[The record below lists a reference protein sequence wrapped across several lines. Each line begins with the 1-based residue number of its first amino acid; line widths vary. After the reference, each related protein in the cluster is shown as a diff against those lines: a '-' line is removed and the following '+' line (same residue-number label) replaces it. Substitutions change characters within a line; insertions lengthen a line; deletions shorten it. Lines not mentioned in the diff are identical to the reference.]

1 MTLEEIKAT
10 LRRYPKLVG
19 LGGVGILTT
28 AGLLLYES
36 PHIRKFLAHYVD
48 KKSPEPDKRRTE
60 YIYIKYHIYRESMR
74 KLKQKEED
82 EKKWISVII
91 NPIGKWW
98 KSAKHS
104 VAWRLLNIAQNGT
117 QPERLKAV
125 QQLISMDHLKD
136 WDFRHLAQICD
147 ARTAVS
153 LARCGA
159 DTRWFLPVHRRGC
172 IKNPKMLLSELH
184 VMLSRLRPLSCVD
197 HFFSKYFPEQDAIED
212 IHEYFTQEQ
221 PIILSSADTDLLKEI
236 ISFLHHITKD
246 PNISAK
252 IIREGGLVH
261 LMELRKIF
269 CDDNETLSTL
279 CKVLANMSIVPD
291 VVEHFFASGWVGA
304 LAEWQQCP
312 DLRLQ
317 VVSAKAMAN
326 LDHDD
331 PNQSTYPPN
340 VYPLH
345 PRVRTRRKPKADIIF
360 VHGLL
365 GGVFITW
372 RQRDRKPT
380 ELGLYGKNAFYTSE
394 TDDVFLVGE
403 QKRTN
408 GANGGKQPK
417 KDHQQLKQTQNTAPN
432 GNENAQTA
440 KVEPIRDPVLKA
452 SKKVEKKRLNISDA
466 ATKEFVETLRNEAEL
481 DADWEVVHPDI
492 PLNANENCGG
502 MFSVSGNEWR
512 NQDGSDEYTNC
523 WPMEWLPEDYPDSRI
538 IGIDYTSAV
547 TEWSANFTKYC
558 PCEKGQGHIDVR
570 ASTLLERIAAADVG
584 NNRPVIWI
592 GHSMGGLLTKL
603 MLLKSIDSPESKMRQ
618 IAKNT
623 KGIVFLGTP
632 HRGSPIAKWKQ
643 HMQMILSPSIEVK
656 EMEEN
661 APKLLE
667 MHRRFMGCLHSCLRH
682 VKVVSVAEGSP
693 TMLTTFKFPLRI
705 VTEESSRIDFGDFY
719 LLKDDHLSL
728 SKPIYRQ
735 SFLYQRLLNVIQEAI
750 RERSEPKDKDD
761 QSLTNPQQDLML
773 MHIVNSILNGAKG
786 LFELMPRVALKFTT

>member
-1 MTLEEIKAT
+1 MSLEEIKAT
-10 LRRYPKLVG
+10 LRRYPKL
-19 LGGVGILTT
+19 LGGFGILTT
-28 AGLLLYES
+28 AGLILYES
-36 PHIRKFLAHYVD
+36 PQIRKYLSRYVYD
-48 KKSPEPDKRRTE
+48 KKSQEPDKRRTE

-74 KLKQKEED
+74 KMQQKHEED
-82 EKKWISVII
+82 KKWISVII

-98 KSAKHS
+98 KAAKHS
-104 VAWRLLNIAQNGT
+104 VAWRLLNIAQTGSQT
-117 QPERLKAV
+117 ERLKAV
-125 QQLISMDHLKD
+125 QQLVCMDHLKD

-147 ARTAVS
+147 ARTSIS
-153 LARCGA
+153 LARSGA
-159 DTRWFLPVHRRGC
+159 DTRWFMPVPRRGC
-172 IKNPKMLLSELH
+172 FKNPKLLLSELH
-184 VMLSRLRPLSCVD
+184 VMLAQLRPMSCVD
-197 HFFSKYFPEQDAIED
+197 HFFSKYFPEQPQLDDPSEF
-212 IHEYFTQEQ
+212 FTQEQ
-221 PIILSSADTDLLKEI
+221 SIVLSSQDTDLLKEI

-246 PNISAK
+246 PAVAAK
-252 IIREGGLVH
+252 VIHRGGLVH
-261 LMELRKIF
+261 LMELRKLF
-269 CDDNETLSTL
+269 NDDNETLATL

-291 VVEHFFASGWVGA
+291 AVEHFFASGWVGA

-317 VVSAKAMAN
+317 VISAKAMAN

-345 PRVRTRRKPKADIIF
+345 PRVRTRHKPKADIVF

-394 TDDVFLVGE
+394 SDDVFLVGE
-403 QKRTN
+403 QKRVN
-408 GANGGKQPK
+408 GNKQRQLSKQQTPEAEAEAPK
-417 KDHQQLKQTQNTAPN
+417 KVVNKDALLKT
-432 GNENAQTA
+432 
-440 KVEPIRDPVLKA
+440 
-452 SKKVEKKRLNISDA
+452 SKKLEQKPLSISDA

-481 DADWEVVHPDI
+481 DSDWEVVHPDV
-492 PLNANENCGG
+492 PLRANDNCCGR
-502 MFSVSGNEWR
+502 FSVAGNEWC
-512 NQDGSDEYTNC
+512 NQDTCEEYTNC
-523 WPMEWLPEDYPDSRI
+523 WPMEWLPDDYPDARI

-570 ASTLLERIAAADVG
+570 ASTLLERIATADVG
-584 NNRPVIWI
+584 NDRPVVWI

-603 MLLKSIDSPESKMRQ
+603 MLLKSLDSQVPQ
-618 IAKNT
+618 VQQLAHNT

-643 HMQMILSPSIEVK
+643 HMQLILSPSIEVK

-667 MHRRFMGCLHSCLRH
+667 MHRRFMGCLHTCLRH
-682 VKVVSVAEGSP
+682 VNIVSVAEGSP

-705 VTEESSRIDFGDFY
+705 VTEESSRIDYGDFF

-735 SFLYQRLLNVIQEAI
+735 SFLYQRLLHVITEAVKQ
-750 RERSEPKDKDD
+750 SDGNGPKDTED
-761 QSLTNPQQDLML
+761 QSTPISNLIITNILAA
-773 MHIVNSILNGAKG
+773 IVKGAKG
-786 LFELMPRVALKFTT
+786 ILESLPRDALRFST